1 MYSFYGGQK
10 GKDFRI
16 HTIFPNRSEGLLKD
30 LQARWYSPVNVGD
43 YVFISYGNIADQDT
57 YIVNKNGVSDEVKSA
72 YSRNLDID
80 LFHCGKSYN
89 NSLWQKIYVDENN
102 KVSPDF
108 PDSENNTFVFVN
120 FNEDDLNGELKGTI
134 DLYGDQI
141 RQNTETQKW
150 EYWDTEAQK
159 WIIIDDNFKVPG
171 YSLRE
176 TSTIYAEE
184 NFGFGYRLIACLTGQ
199 TPRIQVYHQTIDIE
213 DGDPYVTLDLSNL
226 EKPKIKFYLQRAQT
240 INEFVSNIVLDPL
253 SYPEAS
259 IITEGDCS
267 NIRFNP
273 GDIIPS
279 QFQSQIDKYE
289 KQDLENLEL
298 SDNERFK
305 MENYAIKLADGK
317 GWLVKSRMPYR
328 ISFAVQA
335 SLSHPV
341 LQFELPRAVKFYNGY
356 LFGQGR
362 LGDYP
367 FYIAMERQWS
377 RQQKYT
383 ISYKQIACLEDI
395 ANGVLAGI
403 NKSNLVYYKYN
414 RLQVAEFK
422 EQFIRQASFNTNL
435 LPYFKND
442 ISLIDYLMNITED
455 NYKSEEIPWN
465 IYGIEES
472 NKKSDE
478 TYVSFLNSIGNA
490 LNEQAK
496 TIKEYKETNPSE
508 LKESLLKSLS
518 WGRYGLM
525 LKSAYDSL
533 LNDEERES
541 YLDMYYDGL
550 TNPGSFIPLLSLIHF
565 YTPLLDY
572 KKTIYEILTCEEE
585 YYYFKPTLGNFFQSL
600 TLNFTWMRNHYD
612 YVLSEVMPGD
622 IYIHVP
628 TGRLY
633 QFTDV
638 YINEGAENSSMTAL
652 YLGALTAPAPEIE
665 QTLQPTFI
673 KDDEENYIHNQI
685 NIRDNLL
692 IASNNEG
699 QREQYIFDLPKAAEF
714 QTQKTVI
721 INEEEPNVTTTI
733 VQNPKDENDGIY
745 NINFSLPR
753 AIHMYSDEYKPDLI
767 EGFITEG
774 EGSPF
779 LKDNYNSNNEQLSK
793 GDIYIYTAYVETRN
807 GVPQYNCLDPYRG
820 YVYFYN
826 GDGTWTRQGSIL
838 GPVGAP
844 KSTKTI
850 TFVRDENLAKGEV
863 VRVPETGE
871 LQYYKY
877 SWYDEINEIINQYQ
891 LEDGYPNSMFGE
903 AYVFQTG
910 IQTDTG
916 ISIQESWWGQYYDDN
931 LENLNHQEPGWSMT
945 LLTGG
950 LVLLD
955 EYEDNENII
964 KNNTYTARYLNEVIP
979 CWDTDNYY

>member
-120 FNEDDLNGELKGTI
+120 FNEDDLAGELKGTV

-150 EYWDTEAQK
+150 EYWDAEAKK

-171 YSLRE
+171 YSLKE

-240 INEFVSNIVLDPL
+240 LNEFVNNITLDPL
-253 SYPEAS
+253 SYPEVS
-259 IITEGDCS
+259 LITSGECG

-273 GDIIPS
+273 GDIIPLT
-279 QFQSQIDKYE
+279 FQEQINSYE
-289 KQDLENLEL
+289 KKDTENFELNDEEKFKIEKYAISLEN
-298 SDNERFK
+298 
-305 MENYAIKLADGK
+305 GG
-317 GWLVKSRMPYR
+317 GWLVTKRMPYR
-328 ISFAVQA
+328 ISFSVQA
-335 SLSHPV
+335 SLSKPV
-341 LQFELPRAVKFYNGY
+341 LSFELPRAVKFFNGY
-356 LFGQGR
+356 LFGHGN

-367 FYIAMERQWS
+367 FFVAFEQSWNKK
-377 RQQKYT
+377 QKYT
-383 ISYKQIACLEDI
+383 IDYNQVFCLEEI
-395 ANGVLAGI
+395 ANAVNSGI
-403 NKSNLVYYKYN
+403 NNSDLVKNN
-414 RLQVAEFK
+414 REFLNVNKFK
-422 EQFIRQASFNTNL
+422 EGFIYHIERQNVL
-435 LPYFKND
+435 KPYINNNFS
-442 ISLIDYLMNITED
+442 IVDYLLSINED
-455 NYKSEEIPWN
+455 NYNEELIPWG
-465 IYGIEES
+465 IYDIDIKHKKDNETIIE
-472 NKKSDE
+472 
-478 TYVSFLNSIGNA
+478 FLNRLGEELQTQVNIIESTPEKIDS
-490 LNEQAK
+490 LNWGSYGLISYASYQ
-496 TIKEYKETNPSE
+496 
-508 LKESLLKSLS
+508 SLLH
-518 WGRYGLM
+518 
-525 LKSAYDSL
+525 
-533 LNDEERES
+533 DEERQQ
-541 YLDMYYDGL
+541 YLNMYVDGL
-550 TNPGSFIPLLSLIHF
+550 INAGSFVPLLSLINF
-565 YTPLLDY
+565 YTPLLDF
-572 KKTIYEILTCEEE
+572 KKTIYEILTSKEE
-585 YYYFKPTLGNFFQSL
+585 YYYFKPTLGLFFQNL
-600 TLNFTWMRNHYD
+600 AINFTWLKTHYG
-612 YVLSEVMPGD
+612 YVIAEAMPGD
-622 IYIHVP
+622 IYIHIP

-633 QFTDV
+633 QFQEILVNDGV
-638 YINEGAENSSMTAL
+638 KNSSMTVL

-673 KDDEENYIHNQI
+673 KDDKENYIHNQI

-721 INEEEPNVTTTI
+721 INEKDPKVTTTI

-767 EGFITEG
+767 EGFIAEG
-774 EGSPF
+774 EGSPS
-779 LKDNYNSNNEQLSK
+779 LKNNYNSNNEQLSK

-903 AYVFQTG
+903 AYVFQVG
-910 IQTDTG
+910 VQTDTG